1 MSRFWDCGSYDG
13 DGMPPELWQAVV
25 RRAMNSPRGQKVLR
39 ELEAALL
46 ALPEKR
52 LAEGILYQEGQ
63 CCALG
68 ALALHR
74 VRQGGLQLF
83 GPRAYR
89 GKGWKQEDK
98 ERREF
103 IATEDELDEAAGH
116 FANDWESAEF
126 GERMGI
132 AESLAWKIA
141 YWNDEDCEELTGEE
155 RYEKMLE
162 IVRSKIKAE
171 V

>member
-1 MSRFWDCGSYDG
+1 MSRFWDCEYDG
-13 DGMPPELWQAVV
+13 EGMPPELWQAVV
-25 RRAMNSPRGQKVLR
+25 KRAMNSPRGQKVLR
-39 ELEAALL
+39 ELEEALL

-52 LAEGILYQEGQ
+52 LAEGVLYSEGQ

-74 VRQGGLQLF
+74 VRQGGLQLL

-98 ERREF
+98 ERRAF
-103 IATEDELDEAAGH
+103 VATEEELESAVGH
-116 FANDWESAEF
+116 FSDSWETSEF
-126 GERMGI
+126 GERMGL

-141 YWNDEDCEELTGEE
+141 YWNDETCERLNEEE
-155 RYEKMLE
+155 RYEKMLQ
-162 IVRSKIKAE
+162 IVRSKIKP
-171 V
+171 